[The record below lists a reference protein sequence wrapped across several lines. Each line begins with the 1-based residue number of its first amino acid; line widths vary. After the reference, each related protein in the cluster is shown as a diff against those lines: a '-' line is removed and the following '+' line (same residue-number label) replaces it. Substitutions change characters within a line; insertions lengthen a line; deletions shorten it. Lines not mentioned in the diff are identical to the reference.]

1 MIRRPPVA
9 EIVLLRHAETEWSK
23 AGKHTGRTDIPLT
36 ADGREHARKAAERLA
51 GRSFAL
57 VLSSPLVRARETAE
71 IAGLHPEFEDDL
83 MEWDYGAYEG
93 RTTKEIRVDRPDWD
107 LWSQGVPE
115 GESPEDV
122 AARADRVIA
131 RAAAADGD
139 VCLVAHGHL
148 LRVLGARWVEQPA
161 AFGARLWL
169 GTAAICVLGRQ
180 RGVRALLGWNYT

>member
-1 MIRRPPVA
+1 VA

-36 ADGREHARKAAERLA
+36 DDGREHARRAAERLD
-51 GRSFAL
+51 GRTFAL
-57 VLSSPLVRARETAE
+57 VLSSPLVRATETAS
-71 IAGLHPEFEDDL
+71 IAGLQPELDDDL

-115 GESPEDV
+115 GESPDDV

-131 RAAAADGD
+131 RAAAAKGD
-139 VCLVAHGHL
+139 VCLIAHGHL
-148 LRVLGARWVEQPA
+148 LRVLGARWVEQPP

>member
-1 MIRRPPVA
+1 
-9 EIVLLRHAETEWSK
+9 
-23 AGKHTGRTDIPLT
+23 
-36 ADGREHARKAAERLA
+36 
-51 GRSFAL
+51 
-57 VLSSPLVRARETAE
+57 
-71 IAGLHPEFEDDL
+71 

-115 GESPEDV
+115 GESPDDV

-131 RAAAADGD
+131 RAAAAKGD

-148 LRVLGARWVEQPA
+148 LRVLGARWVEQPP

>member
-1 MIRRPPVA
+1 VA

-36 ADGREHARKAAERLA
+36 DAGRERAMKLPGMIA
-51 GRSFAL
+51 GRTFAL
-57 VLSSPLVRARETAE
+57 VLSSPLQRARETAE
-71 IAGLHPEFEDDL
+71 IAGLQPELDDDL

-115 GESPEDV
+115 GESPDDV
-122 AARADRVIA
+122 AALADRVLA

>member
-1 MIRRPPVA
+1 VA

-36 ADGREHARKAAERLA
+36 DAGRERAMKLPGMIA

-57 VLSSPLVRARETAE
+57 VLSSPLQRARETAE
-71 IAGLHPEFEDDL
+71 IAGLQPELDDDL

-107 LWSQGVPE
+107 MWTQGVPE
-115 GESPEDV
+115 GEAPEDV

-161 AFGARLWL
+161 SFGSRLWL
-169 GTAAICVLGRQ
+169 GTGAMCVLGRQ

>member
-1 MIRRPPVA
+1 VA

-36 ADGREHARKAAERLA
+36 DAGREHARTAAERLA

-93 RTTKEIRVDRPDWD
+93 RTTKDIRVDRPGWD
-107 LWSQGVPE
+107 LWSQGVPQ